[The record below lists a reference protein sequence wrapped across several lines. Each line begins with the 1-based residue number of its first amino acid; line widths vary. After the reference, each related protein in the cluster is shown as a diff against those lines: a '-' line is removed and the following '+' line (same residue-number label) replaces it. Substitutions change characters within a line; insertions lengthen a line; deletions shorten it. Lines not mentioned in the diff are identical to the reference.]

1 MAQTLLISGS
11 DTEIGKTIVT
21 SALLAYW
28 QIYRPQERI
37 AVCKPVQSGLGDRE
51 WYNEVFDLN
60 QPLGTLNPLY
70 FEQPLAPPLA
80 AKRAGQVVD
89 LLPAWQAVQQLQA
102 QFDWVLVE
110 GVGSL
115 GSPITD
121 ELIVA
126 DIARDWRLPIVLVVP
141 IRLGCVGQAVAHVA
155 LARQF
160 GLEIKGIVLNATGV
174 LSTEEIQQWA
184 PADMIQALTQVP
196 VIGQVPHLSDP
207 TNRAALAEI
216 ASGLDLEV
224 LGSLSYA
231 MM

>member
-1 MAQTLLISGS
+1 VTQTLLISGT

-21 SALLAYW
+21 SALLSYW
-28 QIYRPQERI
+28 RIYRTVEKI
-37 AVCKPVQSGLGDRE
+37 AVCKPLQAGPGDRE
-51 WYNEVFDLN
+51 WYSQVFDLS
-60 QPLGTLNPLY
+60 QPPETLNPLY
-70 FEQPLAPPLA
+70 YELPLAPPLA
-80 AKRAGQVVD
+80 AKRAGKVID
-89 LLPAWQAVQQLQA
+89 LLPAWQAIQQLQT

-115 GSPITD
+115 GSPVTD

-160 GLEIKGIVLNATGV
+160 GLDIRGIVLNATSV

-184 PADMIQALTQVP
+184 PIDMIQALTQVP
-196 VIGQVPHLSDP
+196 VIGQVSHLSDP
-207 TNRAALAEI
+207 TNQTALADV
-216 ASGLDLEV
+216 ASGWDLEA
-224 LGSLSYA
+224 LGSLDYGA
-231 MM
+231 

>member
-1 MAQTLLISGS
+1 MAHTFLISGT

-21 SALLAYW
+21 STLLSYW
-28 QIYRPQERI
+28 QTYRSHESI
-37 AVCKPVQSGLGDRE
+37 AVCKPVQSGPGDRE
-51 WYNEVFDLN
+51 WYTEVFDLK
-60 QPLGTLNPLY
+60 QPPETLNPLY
-70 FEQPLAPPLA
+70 YEPPLAPPLA
-80 AKRAGQVVD
+80 AQRSGQEID

-102 QFDWVLVE
+102 QFDWIFVE

-115 GSPITD
+115 GSPVTN

-126 DIARDWRLPIVLVVP
+126 DLARDWRLPVVLVVP

-160 GLEIKGIVLNATGV
+160 ALDIRGIVLNATGV
-174 LSTEEIQQWA
+174 LSTGEIQQWA
-184 PADMIQALTQVP
+184 PTDMIQALTQVP

-207 TNRAALAEI
+207 TNKAVLAEV

-224 LGSLSYA
+224 LGSLNYA
-231 MM
+231 V